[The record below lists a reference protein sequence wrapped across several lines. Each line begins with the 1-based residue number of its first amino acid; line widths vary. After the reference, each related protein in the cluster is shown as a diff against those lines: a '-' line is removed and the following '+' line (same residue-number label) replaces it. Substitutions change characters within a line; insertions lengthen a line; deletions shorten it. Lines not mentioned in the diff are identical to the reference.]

1 MGAVALQ
8 IQYRMVQRILWTILI
23 YLACTCHGESSVG
36 PEDSQIKKVYFSEG
50 SKQRLTDS
58 VIWFK
63 PKEATGEGESYD
75 EDVDVTKINTIK
87 TISFIRQNKSVN
99 EDMNTDENIAN
110 NKGNTLHEN
119 IEKSSADENISEKEQ
134 SIKKR
139 RKNNEENRKRNK
151 SRIRNE
157 NDQLNTKETTKTIDN
172 NETTILSPQ
181 IKNAVQNIEEN
192 LKPIQLAPSMKE
204 TPRSPASKN
213 IAQEVKI
220 KATNEIETKKEEQII
235 KSKLAEEKQKDN
247 ATKIT
252 EGKETMKVAT
262 KETSRTAEIRNNA
275 KEVKA
280 KAIDQLKAKVE
291 EQIKASNMEDE
302 RKKDTKVK
310 NNEEN
315 RKRNESS
322 TLSSSDKEM
331 IVENA
336 DLLQLLLAKSDPGLV
351 QVLLDNSSPENL
363 NVFLNN
369 SNITLEELKDIVA
382 Y

>member
-1 MGAVALQ
+1 MEQG
-8 IQYRMVQRILWTILI
+8 ILWTILI

-36 PEDSQIKKVYFSEG
+36 PEESQIKKVYFSEG

-63 PKEATGEGESYD
+63 PKQATGEGESDD
-75 EDVDVTKINTIK
+75 EDVDVTKINSRK

-99 EDMNTDENIAN
+99 ENMNTDENIAN

-119 IEKSSADENISEKEQ
+119 IEKSSANENISEKEQ
-134 SIKKR
+134 SINGREEKKR

-151 SRIRNE
+151 SRMSNE
-157 NDQLNTKETTKTIDN
+157 NDQLNTKEKTKRIDN
-172 NETTILSPQ
+172 NETKILSPQ

-192 LKPIQLAPSMKE
+192 LKPIQLAPSTKE

-213 IAQEVKI
+213 IAHEVKI
-220 KATNEIETKKEEQII
+220 KAINEIKTKKEEQII

-252 EGKETMKVAT
+252 EGKETIKAAT

-280 KAIDQLKAKVE
+280 KVIDQLKAKVE

-302 RKKDTKVK
+302 RKKDTKIK
-310 NNEEN
+310 SAEKQKEEI
-315 RKRNESS
+315 ESS